1 MWHLFLRNTL
11 NSWKPKLGNTQ
22 PTYIAC
28 WPTVCT
34 TSSTQTERIIEFPLA
49 KESWEYLL
57 VFFINI
63 IDFTLSDGKNGV
75 ECAETESW
83 IRNMM
88 FTLQCDSRQIK
99 VETGKCSTNCW
110 VTQQQLTHFICIKFF
125 YLGNTIK
132 SIFAEWLY
140 YIHSGT
146 PLQKCFKKLR
156 LLLKR
161 YAEWL
166 STFFESWILFNAVL
180 YAGAS

>member
-22 PTYIAC
+22 PKYIAC

-63 IDFTLSDGKNGV
+63 IDFTLSDGKHGV

-83 IRNMM
+83 IRNVM
-88 FTLQCDSRQIK
+88 FTLQCDSRQRKI
-99 VETGKCSTNCW
+99 ETGKCPTNCW
-110 VTQQQLTHFICIKFF
+110 VTQQQLTHCYLHSITYRQHDQIDICRVTV
-125 YLGNTIK
+125 L
-132 SIFAEWLY
+132 
-140 YIHSGT
+140 HSQRDNS
-146 PLQKCFKKLR
+146 LEMF
-156 LLLKR
+156 
-161 YAEWL
+161 
-166 STFFESWILFNAVL
+166 
-180 YAGAS
+180 